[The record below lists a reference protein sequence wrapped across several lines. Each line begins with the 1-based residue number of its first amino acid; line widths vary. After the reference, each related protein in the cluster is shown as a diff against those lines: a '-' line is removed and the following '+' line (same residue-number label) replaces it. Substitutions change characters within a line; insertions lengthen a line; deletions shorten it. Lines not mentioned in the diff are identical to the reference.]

1 MSRVSWW
8 VSKAAQT
15 GRYLRARVDPA
26 EVVELARWCTPA
38 ELRCFRAMSVA
49 DRRHGLDVVA
59 CLRRS
64 GVTDRDVLVAGLLH
78 DAGKG
83 DVGLLPRI
91 VYCLGD
97 GIGPWVVRLA
107 RRWPG
112 LGPDL
117 DRLQAHPE
125 ISARLAAAA
134 GCSPRTVAL
143 IRWQDAPTDDPA
155 GRLLQAADEA
165 S

>member
-1 MSRVSWW
+1 MSRASWW

-15 GRYLRARVDPA
+15 RRYLSARVDPA
-26 EVVELARWCTPA
+26 EMAELARWCTPA
-38 ELRCFRAMSVA
+38 ELRCFEAMSVA

-59 CLRRS
+59 HLRRA

-91 VYCLGD
+91 VYSLGE
-97 GIGPWVVRLA
+97 GIGPWVLRLA

-112 LGPDL
+112 LGADL
-117 DRLQAHPE
+117 DRLREHPE
-125 ISARLAAAA
+125 ASARLAAAA

-143 IRWQDAPTDDPA
+143 IRFQDGPTDDPA
-155 GRLLQAADEA
+155 GRLLHAADEA